1 MSKSL
6 TLEDLNGLSE
16 ADLKDTILKYADAL
30 NTANSNVQVM
40 VTNVQTKDAEIL
52 KLNEAIKVLHDTNN
66 KLTLTLSETQAQIEQ
81 QDTGISFNEEEY
93 NTLVE
98 KYNSTIKQLD
108 EKKELIKNLEKTINQ
123 FKKEKTTNVDKI
135 IEASSKEIDSLK
147 KENESLK
154 SENNNLIE
162 KIKLFNS
169 DKGFVAKKELD
180 FILQTYNIKGW
191 DNRTGTASSGG
202 REFNKVVI
210 LVKLSDNTLV
220 WNIESKTLDYTSRH
234 QLVLDDESKIEL
246 DSLVGKFGSFG
257 AIKKFLDIPDNMEN
271 QFPNGKYLKHQVA

>member
-40 VTNVQTKDAEIL
+40 VTNVQNKDAEIL
-52 KLNEAIKVLHDTNN
+52 KLNEAIKVLHEANN
-66 KLTLTLSETQAQIEQ
+66 KLTLSLSEAQAQVEQ
-81 QDTGISFNEEEY
+81 QDTGITFNEEEY
-93 NTLVE
+93 NSIVE
-98 KYNSTIKQLD
+98 KYNSVVKTLEEKNNIIKGQ
-108 EKKELIKNLEKTINQ
+108 EETINL
-123 FKKEKTTNVDKI
+123 FKKEKNKNIDKVL
-135 IEASSKEIDSLK
+135 EASVKEMETLKKENDSLK
-147 KENESLK
+147 KENETLV
-154 SENNNLIE
+154 E

-210 LVKLSDNTLV
+210 LAKLVDNTLI
-220 WNIESKTLDYTSRH
+220 WNIESKALDYASRH
-234 QLVLDDESKIEL
+234 QIILDDESKAEL
-246 DSLVGKFGSFG
+246 DLLITKLGSFG
-257 AIKKFLDIPDNMEN
+257 AIKEFLDIPNSMEN
-271 QFPNGKYLKHQVA
+271 A

>member
-6 TLEDLNGLSE
+6 TLEDLNGLGE
-16 ADLKDTILKYADAL
+16 VELKDTILKYADAL
-30 NTANSNVQVM
+30 NIANNNVQVM
-40 VTNVQTKDAEIL
+40 VSNVQTKDAEIL

-66 KLTLTLSETQAQIEQ
+66 KLTLTLSETQAQLEQ

-93 NTLVE
+93 NTLAE
-98 KYNSTIKQLD
+98 KYNSAIKQLD

-135 IEASSKEIDSLK
+135 VEASSKEIDSLK
-147 KENESLK
+147 KEIESLK
-154 SENNNLIE
+154 NENNNLIE

-202 REFNKVVI
+202 REFNKVVV

-234 QLVLDDESKIEL
+234 QLVLDNESKAEL
-246 DSLVGKFGSFG
+246 DSLISNFGSFG
-257 AIKKFLDIPDNMEN
+257 AIKKFLNIPDNMEN
-271 QFPNGKYLKHQVA
+271 QFPNGKYLKYQVA

>member
-40 VTNVQTKDAEIL
+40 VTNVQNKDAEIL
-52 KLNEAIKVLHDTNN
+52 KLNEAVKVLHEANN
-66 KLTLTLSETQAQIEQ
+66 KLTLALSEAQAQVEQ
-81 QDTGISFNEEEY
+81 QDTGITFNEEEY
-93 NTLVE
+93 NSIVE
-98 KYNSTIKQLD
+98 KYNSVVKTLEEKNNIIKGQEETIGL
-108 EKKELIKNLEKTINQ
+108 
-123 FKKEKTTNVDKI
+123 FKKEKNKNIDKVL
-135 IEASSKEIDSLK
+135 EASVKEIETLKKENISLK
-147 KENESLK
+147 KENETLV
-154 SENNNLIE
+154 E

-210 LVKLSDNTLV
+210 LAKLVDNTLI
-220 WNIESKTLDYTSRH
+220 WNIESKALDYTSRH
-234 QLVLDDESKIEL
+234 QIVLDDESKAEL
-246 DSLVGKFGSFG
+246 DLLITKLGSFG
-257 AIKKFLDIPDNMEN
+257 AIKEFLNIPNSMEN
-271 QFPNGKYLKHQVA
+271 AFPNGKYLKHRIE